1 MNASRDDEP
10 RFVPTGAMA
19 SFILMVVCY
28 GVFWFAL
35 YALMAQRG

>member
-1 MNASRDDEP
+1 
-10 RFVPTGAMA
+10 MA